1 MRILGIETSCDETSI
16 SILEFNQNQCKILVN
31 LIYSQ
36 IAIHQPYGGV
46 VPNLAKREHQKK
58 LVPLFK
64 LALKQTNLL
73 KNKKINSISKN
84 KEKELNEILIK
95 DEILRKKILEF
106 LKKYSKPKID
116 LITVTKG
123 PGLAPALWSGVNFA
137 RAISFYWDI
146 PIIGINH
153 LEGHLFSAFLPKK
166 IEQKEKIDISSD
178 LFPAIGLIISGGHT
192 QILLVNGIGKYR
204 LIGETRDDAAGECF
218 DKTARLLRLDYP
230 GGPAIAK
237 EALKSK
243 KMVKSAIEIKL
254 PRPMINQK
262 NYDFSFSGLKTAVF
276 YLVEHLKKQ
285 NISLKEIRPYLA
297 NEIQNSINEVLVA
310 KTLRAAK
317 NFKVKNV
324 ILGGGVVANE
334 VLLNLFEKEIHEKL
348 PKIGFIVPEKK
359 YTGDNASMIALVA
372 GIKGSK
378 RDNWRNLQAD
388 ANWQL

>member
-73 KNKKINSISKN
+73 KNKKINGISKN

-116 LITVTKG
+116 LIAVTKG

-146 PIIGINH
+146 PIVGINH

-230 GGPAIAK
+230 GGSAIAK

>member
-1 MRILGIETSCDETSI
+1 MRILGIETSCDETGV
-16 SILEFNQNQCKILVN
+16 SILDFNQNQCQILVN

-64 LALKQTNLL
+64 LALDQTDLL
-73 KNKKINSISKN
+73 KNKKTSPISKN
-84 KEKELNEILIK
+84 KEEKIKEILGK
-95 DEILRKKILEF
+95 DEILQKKLLEF

-116 LITVTKG
+116 LIAVTKG
-123 PGLAPALWSGVNFA
+123 PGLAPALWPGVNFA
-137 RAISFYWDI
+137 RALSFVWDI
-146 PIIGINH
+146 PLIGINH

-166 IEQKEKIDISSD
+166 IGEKEKINISKN
-178 LFPAIGLIISGGHT
+178 LFPAIGLVISGGHT
-192 QILLVNGIGKYR
+192 QLILVNGIGKYR

-334 VLLNLFEKEIHEKL
+334 VLLNLFKKEIHEKL

>member
-116 LITVTKG
+116 LIAVTKG

-230 GGPAIAK
+230 GGSAIAK

>member
-36 IAIHQPYGGV
+36 VAIHQPYGGV

-58 LVPLFK
+58 LAPLFK

-73 KNKKINSISKN
+73 KNKKINGISKN
-84 KEKELNEILIK
+84 KEKELKEILIK
-95 DEILRKKILEF
+95 DEILKKKILEF

-116 LITVTKG
+116 LIAVTKG

-166 IEQKEKIDISSD
+166 IDQKEKIDISSD

-218 DKTARLLRLDYP
+218 DKTARLLGLDYP

-262 NYDFSFSGLKTAVF
+262 NYDFSFSGLKTATL
-276 YLVEHLKKQ
+276 YLVKHLKKQ
-285 NISLKEIRPYLA
+285 NISLKEVRPYLA

-334 VLLNLFEKEIHEKL
+334 ALLSLFEKEIHEKL

-372 GIKGSK
+372 GIKGNK
-378 RDNWRNLQAD
+378 RDNWQNLQAD

>member
-73 KNKKINSISKN
+73 KNKKINGISKN

>member
-64 LALKQTNLL
+64 LTLKQTNLL
-73 KNKKINSISKN
+73 KNKKVIGISKN

-116 LITVTKG
+116 LIAVTKG

-137 RAISFYWDI
+137 RTISFYWDI

-166 IEQKEKIDISSD
+166 IGQKEKIAISSD

-218 DKTARLLRLDYP
+218 DKTARLLELGYP

-237 EALKSK
+237 ETLKIK
-243 KMVKSAIEIKL
+243 KIAKPAIEIKL

-262 NYDFSFSGLKTAVF
+262 NYDFSFSGLKTAVL
-276 YLVEHLKKQ
+276 YLVEDLKKQ
-285 NISLKEIRPYLA
+285 GISLKEIRPYLA

-317 NFKVKNV
+317 NFKVKSV

-334 VLLNLFEKEIHEKL
+334 ALLDLFKKEIHEKL
-348 PKIGFIVPEKK
+348 PKINFIVPEKK

-372 GIKGSK
+372 GIKGDK
-378 RDNWRNLQAD
+378 KDNWRNLQAD

>member
-1 MRILGIETSCDETSI
+1 
-16 SILEFNQNQCKILVN
+16 
-31 LIYSQ
+31 
-36 IAIHQPYGGV
+36 
-46 VPNLAKREHQKK
+46 
-58 LVPLFK
+58 
-64 LALKQTNLL
+64 
-73 KNKKINSISKN
+73 
-84 KEKELNEILIK
+84 LNEILIK

-116 LITVTKG
+116 LIAVTKG

-146 PIIGINH
+146 PIVGINH

-166 IEQKEKIDISSD
+166 IDQKEKIDISSD

-334 VLLNLFEKEIHEKL
+334 VLLNLFKKEIHEKL

>member
-116 LITVTKG
+116 LIAVTKG

-146 PIIGINH
+146 PIVGINH

-166 IEQKEKIDISSD
+166 IDQKEKIDISSD

-334 VLLNLFEKEIHEKL
+334 VLLNLFKKEIHEKL

>member
-1 MRILGIETSCDETSI
+1 MLVLGIETSCDETGV
-16 SILEFNQNQCKILVN
+16 SILDFNQNQCQILVN

-64 LALKQTNLL
+64 LALDQTDLL
-73 KNKKINSISKN
+73 KNKKTSPISKN
-84 KEKELNEILIK
+84 KEEKIKEILGK
-95 DEILRKKILEF
+95 DEILQKKLLEF

-116 LITVTKG
+116 LIAVTKG
-123 PGLAPALWSGVNFA
+123 PGLAPALWPGVNFA
-137 RAISFYWDI
+137 RALSFVWDI
-146 PIIGINH
+146 PLIGINH

-166 IEQKEKIDISSD
+166 IGEKEKINISKN
-178 LFPAIGLIISGGHT
+178 LFPAIGLVISGGHT
-192 QILLVNGIGKYR
+192 QLILVNGIGKYR

-334 VLLNLFEKEIHEKL
+334 VLLNLFKKEIHEKL

>member
-73 KNKKINSISKN
+73 KNKKINGISKN

-106 LKKYSKPKID
+106 LKKYFKPKID
-116 LITVTKG
+116 LIAVTKG

-146 PIIGINH
+146 PIVGINH

-166 IEQKEKIDISSD
+166 IDQKEKIDISSD

-262 NYDFSFSGLKTAVF
+262 NYDFSFSGLKTAVL
-276 YLVEHLKKQ
+276 YLVEDLKKQ
-285 NISLKEIRPYLA
+285 GISLKEIRPYLA

-317 NFKVKNV
+317 NFKVKSV

-334 VLLNLFEKEIHEKL
+334 ALLDLFKKEIHEKL
-348 PKIGFIVPEKK
+348 PKINFIVPEKK

-372 GIKGSK
+372 GIKGDK
-378 RDNWRNLQAD
+378 KDNWRNLQAD

>member
-73 KNKKINSISKN
+73 KNKKINGISKN

-230 GGPAIAK
+230 GGSAIAK